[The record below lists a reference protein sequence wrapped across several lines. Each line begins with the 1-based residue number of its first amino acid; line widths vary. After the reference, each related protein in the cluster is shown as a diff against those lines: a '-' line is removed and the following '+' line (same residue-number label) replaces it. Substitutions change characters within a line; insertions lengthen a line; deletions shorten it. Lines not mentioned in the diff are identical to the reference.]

1 MTLLRRLFAPSRPAV
16 AVEIAAG
23 RVIALRL
30 SGGSPPLASY
40 AVEAIPPDAVVPG
53 LTGSNIGNAAEVS
66 AAVARAL
73 DAVGR
78 SRRVALVVPDPVAKV
93 SLVRFE
99 QVPARAS
106 DLEAMLRWQ
115 VRKSVPFR
123 VEDAQLTWT
132 EGQDLEGGGREF
144 VVTLARRELIAQ
156 YEEAVAG
163 AGAHAGLVD
172 LATFNLVGLLLAA
185 GRGDADCLLVHTAA
199 DYVTLAILRRGRL
212 IFYRHRGA
220 EGEGSLEDLVHQT
233 AMYYE
238 DRLSGGGFGRVLLAG
253 GERAGSDGGVMQR
266 AVADRLGTRVER
278 IDFAGL
284 ATLADRISASSAL
297 VDDLA
302 PLVGILSRE
311 PAA

>member
-1 MTLLRRLFAPSRPAV
+1 MSLLHRMFAPSRPSV

-23 RVIALRL
+23 RVTALRL

-40 AVEAIPPDAVVPG
+40 ASEPLAAGAVTPG
-53 LTGSNIGNAAEVS
+53 LTAPNIVDPAQVS
-66 AAVARAL
+66 AAVGRVL
-73 DAVGR
+73 ESVGR

-99 QVPARAS
+99 QVPGRAS

-115 VRKSVPFR
+115 VRKTVPFR

-132 EGQDLEGGGREF
+132 AGQELEGGGREF
-144 VVTLARRELIAQ
+144 VVTLARRELVAQ
-156 YEEAVAG
+156 YEAAVAA

-185 GRGDADCLLVHTAA
+185 GRGDADCLLVHTAS

-220 EGEGSLEDLVHQT
+220 EGDGSLEDLVHQT

-253 GERAGSDGGVMQR
+253 AGGRGGDVRRAI
-266 AVADRLGTRVER
+266 ADRLRAPVES
-278 IDFAGL
+278 IDLAGL
-284 ATLADRISASSAL
+284 ATLSDRISASPAL
-297 VDDLA
+297 VDELA